1 MKSSSL
7 PRVRTIVMF
16 LVLDEYLPPLPCLK
30 IMEITMDIRVLLL
43 FQKIKESKRF
53 KYIFEINDFLYIS
66 ELAQVMP
73 RV

>member
-53 KYIFEINDFLYIS
+53 KYIFENNDFLYIS